1 MMRTPTL
8 RRVVMTAV
16 AASAVALAIGGVS
29 IADAGGNHAT
39 NHTFTLKEV
48 DNQSAFVS
56 ISHTKNG
63 KPGDEFLFHA
73 NFWSSSGHHLVATAN
88 VVCTLVFNGNA
99 NCVGTAVFTGGGT
112 LAVSALSPVSSGVT
126 HVAITGGTGRFAKV
140 RGQMTST
147 STGSNTDTD
156 VFHLNY

>member
-1 MMRTPTL
+1 MLRTPTL
-8 RRVVMTAV
+8 RRVAMTAV

-29 IADAGGNHAT
+29 IARAGGQHAT

-48 DNQSAFVS
+48 DNQSTFVS

-63 KPGDEFLFHA
+63 KPGDEFIFHA
-73 NFWSSSGHHLVATAN
+73 RFTSAGRLIGTAD

-99 NCVGTAVFTGGGT
+99 NCVGTADLPGGT
-112 LAVSALSPVSSGVT
+112 LAVSTLSPSGNGPV

-147 STGSNTDTD
+147 PTGNNTSTD

>member
-1 MMRTPTL
+1 MLRTPTL
-8 RRVVMTAV
+8 RRVVTTAI

-29 IADAGGNHAT
+29 IARAGGPHAT

-48 DNQSAFVS
+48 DTQATFVN

-63 KPGDEFLFHA
+63 KPGDEFIFHA
-73 NFWSSSGHHLVATAN
+73 KFTSAGRLIGTAD
-88 VVCTLVFNGNA
+88 VVCTLVFNSNS
-99 NCVGTAVFTGGGT
+99 NCVGTVKLPGGT
-112 LAVSALSPVSSGVT
+112 LGVSTLAPSSNGPV

-147 STGSNTDTD
+147 PTSNNTSSD

>member
-1 MMRTPTL
+1 MLRTPTL

-29 IADAGGNHAT
+29 IAAAGGKHAT
-39 NHTFTLKEV
+39 NYTFTLKESQ
-48 DNQSAFVS
+48 DQSAFVS

-73 NFWSSSGHHLVATAN
+73 NFWSSSGHRVATAN
-88 VVCTLVFNGNA
+88 VVCTLVFNGHA
-99 NCVGTAVFTGGGT
+99 NCVGTAVLPGGT
-112 LAVSALSPVSSGVT
+112 LAVSALSPLSNTAVT
-126 HVAITGGTGRFAKV
+126 HVAITGGTGRFANV

-147 STGSNTDTD
+147 PNGDNTSTD
-156 VFHLNY
+156 VFHLTY

>member
-1 MMRTPTL
+1 MLRTPTL

-29 IADAGGNHAT
+29 IAAAGGKHAT
-39 NHTFTLKEV
+39 NHTFTLKESH
-48 DNQSAFVS
+48 DQSAFVS

-73 NFWSSSGHHLVATAN
+73 NFTNHAGHVVATAN
-88 VVCTLVFNGNA
+88 VVCTLVFNGDA
-99 NCVGTAVFTGGGT
+99 NCVGTAIFPGGT
-112 LAVSALSPVSSGVT
+112 LAVSALASNSNSAVV
-126 HVAITGGTGRFAKV
+126 HVAITGGTGRFAHV

-147 STGSNTDTD
+147 PNGNNTSTD

>member
-1 MMRTPTL
+1 MLKTPTL

-29 IADAGGNHAT
+29 IADAGGHHAA

-48 DNQSAFVS
+48 DNQAAFVN
-56 ISHTKNG
+56 ISHSKNG
-63 KPGDEFLFHA
+63 KPGDEFIFHA
-73 NFWSSSGHHLVATAN
+73 NFTSSSGHVVATAD

-99 NCVGTAVFTGGGT
+99 NCVGTAVFADGSTI
-112 LAVSALSPVSSGVT
+112 AVSALAPKSSSAAT

-140 RGQMTST
+140 RGQMVSTPTGDNTS
-147 STGSNTDTD
+147 TD

>member
-1 MMRTPTL
+1 MFRTPTL
-8 RRVVMTAV
+8 RRVAMTAV

-29 IADAGGNHAT
+29 IARAGGQHAT

-48 DNQSAFVS
+48 DNQSAFVN

-63 KPGDEFLFHA
+63 KPGDEYIFHA
-73 NFWSSSGHHLVATAN
+73 RFTSAGRLIGTAN
-88 VVCTLVFNGNA
+88 VVCTLVFNANA
-99 NCVGTAVFTGGGT
+99 NCVGTANLPGGT
-112 LAVSALSPVSSGVT
+112 LAVSALAPASNAVV

-140 RGQMTST
+140 RGEMISTPTGNNTS
-147 STGSNTDTD
+147 TD

>member
-1 MMRTPTL
+1 MLRTPTL
-8 RRVVMTAV
+8 RRVAMTAV

-29 IADAGGNHAT
+29 IARAGGPHAT

-48 DNQSAFVS
+48 DTQSAFVS

-63 KPGDEFLFHA
+63 KPGDEFIFHA
-73 NFWSSSGHHLVATAN
+73 KFTSGGRLIGTAD

-99 NCVGTAVFTGGGT
+99 NCVGTAKLPGGS
-112 LAVSALSPVSSGVT
+112 LAVSTLAPQGNGSV

-147 STGSNTDTD
+147 PTGNNTSTD

>member
-1 MMRTPTL
+1 MLKTPTL

-29 IADAGGNHAT
+29 IADAGGHHAT
-39 NHTFTLKEV
+39 NHTFTVTEV
-48 DNQSAFVS
+48 HTQTAFVS

-73 NFWSSSGHHLVATAN
+73 SFTSSGNVVGSAD
-88 VVCTLVFNGNA
+88 VVCTLVFNGRA
-99 NCVGTAVFTGGGT
+99 NCVGTAVFPGGT
-112 LAVSALSPVSSGVT
+112 LAVSTLAPLSNTPV

-140 RGQMTST
+140 RGQMISTPNGNNTS
-147 STGSNTDTD
+147 TD